1 MADESSDTPRQ
12 PLDRVAVLTLLAGLG
27 FALTMA
33 ALSDGAYHD
42 DGVAHYLYARWAW
55 NHVFYLVDPWG
66 RPGLT
71 ILLFLPAGIGW
82 AACKG
87 MMAVVSIAAAGLAY
101 AAARRLGLRYAAF
114 VPLLCLVQPLFLLTS
129 YGTLTE
135 TAMAFYLAAALWLY
149 ASGRFAWSAVV
160 LSLCFV
166 TRYESLVLLPVWIMA
181 LVRSRTHPLAY
192 LGLLWA
198 PVLHNLMGVVLLD
211 RWPITYLFEG
221 EQLMEYGVGTPLT
234 MLTRSMAAS
243 GPAVAVLALV
253 GCGCRWC
260 SRRGWI
266 VSATYLAYLA
276 VHTVVYWL
284 STHGSGGYPRFLV
297 ATSPLAAVAAA
308 HGLEHLV
315 HRRIPGEDRRRIGRA
330 VGMLVVVA
338 AALWAGAELEPRPQ
352 DESWIFLIEKVRP
365 AVRWIAA
372 AVIAL
377 AVWWYLAVR
386 RPAPRNGGRVPRRI
400 LGILAIAATALP
412 LGYFVRPHRLSP
424 DARDL
429 QRAVQ
434 WLRAERPADGPV
446 IATNIWASFFLDR
459 GYNVVPPDSPR
470 ILDVAPGCT
479 LFDLA
484 PPGTLFIWDA
494 EYSPSER
501 FGITLTSMAQRPG
514 WRVVWTSPPRASGE
528 PFVRIYEFQPDRL

>member
-1 MADESSDTPRQ
+1 MAYKSSDIPRQ
-12 PLDRVAVLTLLAGLG
+12 PLDFVAVLTLLVGLG

-42 DGVAHYLYARWAW
+42 DGLAHYLYARWAW
-55 NHVFYLVDPWG
+55 HHVPYLVDPWG

-71 ILLFLPAGIGW
+71 VLLFLPAAIGW
-82 AACKG
+82 TACKG
-87 MMAVVSIAAAGLAY
+87 MMAVVSMAAAALAC

-114 VPLLCLVQPLFLLTS
+114 VPLLCLVQPLFLLTA

-135 TAMAFYLAAALWLY
+135 TAMAFYLTAALWLY
-149 ASGRFAWSAVV
+149 ASGRFAWSSVV

-166 TRYESLVLLPVWIMA
+166 TRYESLVLLPVWIVA
-181 LVRSRTHPLAY
+181 LARSRAHPLAH

-198 PVLHNLMGVVLLD
+198 PVLHNVMGILLLD
-211 RWPITYLFEG
+211 RWPITFFFEG
-221 EQLMEYGVGTPLT
+221 KQLIEYGVGTPLT

-253 GCGCRWC
+253 GCGCRWG

-266 VSATYLAYLA
+266 VSAAYLAYLA

-315 HRRIPGEDRRRIGRA
+315 HRGIPGEDRRRIRRA

-338 AALWAGAELEPRPQ
+338 ALLWVAAELEPRPR
-352 DESWIFLIEKVRP
+352 DESWIFLIEEVRP
-365 AVRWIAA
+365 VVRWVAA
-372 AVIAL
+372 ASIAL
-377 AVWWYLAVR
+377 AVWWYWAVR
-386 RPAPRNGGRVPRRI
+386 RPARGNGGRVPRRT
-400 LGILAIAATALP
+400 LGILAIAVTAVP
-412 LGYFVRPHRLSP
+412 LGYLVRPHRLSA

-434 WLRAERPADGPV
+434 RLHAERLADRPV
-446 IATNIWASFFLDR
+446 VATNIWASFFLDR

-470 ILDVAPGCT
+470 ILDSPT
-479 LFDLA
+479 
-484 PPGTLFIWDA
+484 PGTVFIWDA

-501 FGITLTSMAQRPG
+501 FGISSASMARRPG
-514 WRVVWTSPPRASGE
+514 WRLLWSGPPRPSGE
-528 PFVRIYEFQPDRL
+528 PFVRIYEFRPDRS